1 MHENSRMQNAQ
12 SIRDVIRYIE
22 RFKNALIVIYLDD
35 AIIDSTLFSSHIR
48 DISLIHRAGLRVL
61 IVPGA
66 RRRIDHV
73 LASSGISWTQQNG
86 VRITA
91 DEAMSQIKMAAFD
104 VSNTVMTSLAAEH
117 ISAVIGN
124 WVRAR
129 ALGVQHG
136 VDYGTAG
143 KIDKLQADAIL
154 TVLQSGFIPIFPCI
168 GWSVVGKPYNIS
180 SVALAEEIA
189 VQLQA
194 DKLFFVIPNA
204 ELCASQFII
213 PEKIGVSETGKVP
226 ALNLDEVA
234 AFIAANS
241 ATAVIKNSDTEH
253 SVYGANDKNMSNSAH
268 ELSAA
273 SPQRNEKIMSL
284 LHIASRA
291 CTAGVQRVHIL
302 NGSRDGVLPCELFS
316 DMGSG
321 TMIYAKNYGD
331 IRAMQNE
338 DVPAVLSLMRPFVAS
353 GKLLP
358 RTDRQLRD
366 TLADYIVYELDG
378 GIRACAA
385 LHVYDAHQAE
395 IAAVA
400 VDETY
405 AHMGVGAQLIETLIA
420 RAKKENC
427 QSVFVLTTQTFDW
440 FEKFGFAPADI
451 ATLPEK
457 RILQWTHQR
466 GSKAYRLTLHE
477 A

>member
-1 MHENSRMQNAQ
+1 MHENLRMQKAQ

-22 RFKNALIVIYLDD
+22 RFKNALVVIYLDD

-66 RRRIDHV
+66 RNRIDYV
-73 LASSGISWTQQNG
+73 LASAGVSWTLQNG
-86 VRITA
+86 IRITTG
-91 DEAMSQIKMAAFD
+91 EAMSHIKMAAFD

-117 ISAVIGN
+117 IPAVIGN

-136 VDYGTAG
+136 FDYSTAG
-143 KIDKLQADAIL
+143 KIDKLHTDSIRI
-154 TVLQSGFIPIFPCI
+154 VLQDGFIPIFPCI
-168 GWSVVGKPYNIS
+168 GWSIAGKPYNIS
-180 SVALAEEIA
+180 SVALAKEIA

-204 ELCASQFII
+204 ELCAPHFII
-213 PEKIGVSETGKVP
+213 PETIGTSETGEVP

-234 AFIAANS
+234 TFIAANS
-241 ATAVIKNSDTEH
+241 TNAYDHAVKNS
-253 SVYGANDKNMSNSAH
+253 N
-268 ELSAA
+268 
-273 SPQRNEKIMSL
+273 NEKIMSL

-291 CTAGVQRVHIL
+291 CAAGVQRVHIL
-302 NGSRDGVLPCELFS
+302 NGSQDGVLPCELFS

-338 DVPAVLSLMRPFVAS
+338 DVPAVLSLMRPFVAN

-366 TLADYIVYELDG
+366 ALADYIVYELDG

-385 LHVYDAHQAE
+385 LHMYDENQAE

-400 VDETY
+400 VAEAY
-405 AHMGVGAQLIETLIA
+405 AHMGVGAQLIETLLA

-427 QSVFVLTTQTFDW
+427 KSVFVLSTQTFDW
-440 FEKFGFAPADI
+440 FEKFGFVPAEI
-451 ATLPEK
+451 ATLPQK
-457 RILQWTHQR
+457 RRAQWSQQR
-466 GSKAYRLTLHE
+466 GSKAYRLALP
-477 A
+477 